1 MKFTHFL
8 KLLSLTILTAGL
20 TSCIAELEVNVRNE
34 ELKLVVDGSISSQ
47 KPPYRIKLSYSGDL
61 KFTNQLPEQSV
72 IRFAKVFVT
81 DDLGK
86 KIIYYPQANGTYL
99 TLDTDDNQAKVGRTY
114 TLTIELPSGEIYQ
127 SRPEK
132 IPAIVPIDKIYYEY
146 KRVVSGYDA
155 KGFVI
160 SPNGYDIFID
170 TKDPANQTNY
180 YRWEASTVSRRSAT
194 GVICGFFTY
203 CNTSCNQEI
212 KSIESLK
219 TYSDQYVNGNTIK
232 KQQVIFSPL
241 YATGYH
247 YIEVSQQSLTR
258 EAYQFWK
265 RFEEQQTRTGSVLDP
280 LPASIE
286 GNVYSVKDP
295 NKLAL
300 GFFSVVGVYKKR
312 FILDNTQDNDLVNK
326 LPQPS
331 IIYGRVNA
339 VGACTERFDNS
350 FGTGTWPPVGWLEAD
365 LNR

>member
-1 MKFTHFL
+1 MRFTHFL
-8 KLLSLTILTAGL
+8 KLLLLTIFATGL
-20 TSCIAELEVNVRNE
+20 TSCLEEVEVAIRNE
-34 ELKLVVDGSISSQ
+34 DLKLVVDGSISNQ
-47 KPPYRIKLSYSGDL
+47 KPPYRVKLSYSGD
-61 KFTNQLPEQSV
+61 FQYANQLPEENV
-72 IRFAKVFVT
+72 IKFAKVSMT

-86 KIIYYPQANGTYL
+86 KIIFYPQANGTYL

-132 IPAIVPIDKIYYEY
+132 MPSIVPIDKIYYEY
-146 KRVVSGYDA
+146 RSVSSSYDSQ
-155 KGFVI
+155 GFVI
-160 SPNGYDIFID
+160 NPNGYDIFID
-170 TKDPANQTNY
+170 TQDPANQTNY

-194 GVICGFFTY
+194 GVVCGFFTI

-212 KSIESLK
+212 KSIESLN
-219 TYSDQYVNGNTIK
+219 TYSDLYVNGNAIK

-247 YIEVSQQSLTR
+247 YIEVSQLSLTR

-286 GNVYSVKDP
+286 GNIYSVKDP
-295 NKLAL
+295 NKLAI
-300 GFFSVVGVYKKR
+300 GFFSAVGAYKKR
-312 FILDNTQDNDLVNK
+312 FILDNTQDRDLIRK

-331 IIYGRVNA
+331 IFYGRVNA
-339 VGACTERFDNS
+339 VGACTQRFDNS
-350 FGTGTWPPVGWLEAD
+350 FATGTWPPVGWLEAD
-365 LNR
+365 LNK